1 MARLP
6 GIPRILR
13 LRRHDLDQPPQ
24 LFTRIA
30 FATPDYCGATSPC
43 YWLRPSFRFP
53 AAVLA
58 AALRH
63 GTHADQS
70 AAVTFY
76 CAIAAL
82 MARTWLAIVQHLIGH
97 AHLLEADCPTE
108 FFAGERLRSTLG
120 IALDAAAAGVS
131 FWTPLAGLIL
141 ACVLPSSTASPAED
155 GHDTASRSS
164 NVPTKGG
171 HETADLRHPA
181 NRPLGRRVATG
192 CCTAGTSRRATQN
205 DAGADRLEHNSRP
218 PIRQLTR

>member
-76 CAIAAL
+76 CPIAAL
-82 MARTWLAIVQHLIGH
+82 MAGTWLAIVQHLIGH

-141 ACVLPSSTASPAED
+141 ACVLPIFYGVTSGGWTRHRLAVIQRAHQ
-155 GHDTASRSS
+155 GRSR
-164 NVPTKGG
+164 
-171 HETADLRHPA
+171 
-181 NRPLGRRVATG
+181 
-192 CCTAGTSRRATQN
+192 
-205 DAGADRLEHNSRP
+205 NS
-218 PIRQLTR
+218 